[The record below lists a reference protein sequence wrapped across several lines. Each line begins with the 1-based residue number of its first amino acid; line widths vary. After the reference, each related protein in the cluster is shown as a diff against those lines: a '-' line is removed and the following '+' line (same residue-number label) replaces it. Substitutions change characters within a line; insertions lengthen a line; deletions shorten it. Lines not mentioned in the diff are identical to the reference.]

1 MLYYSFMNKIFL
13 IISLFLGAL
22 SAGAQGEK
30 GFVIKGEVGLPDGYS
45 VAICCHTDTAF
56 SVQIADGWIKDG
68 RFELK
73 GHLNHPLPGTLMTNN
88 LDLVSKNHWPNDSI
102 HWTYTD
108 VFISNDEIFV
118 DKNLKVTGGQVQTDF
133 NEFKSLSAN
142 GKEETAVWSFIDS
155 HPHSVISVYLANNLL
170 KRGYNLTSGQVQH
183 LEQAITDIP
192 EDSLGMDEFR
202 KRIAFA
208 KKTTKGGELVDLEL
222 QDVNGKICHL
232 IDIVPRNQYVL
243 VDFWASW
250 CGICLAAMPEIRKIA
265 DEFKGKF
272 SVIGVS
278 IDTKHEAWGKAR
290 EKHPEPWPQY
300 ITTAKGYDD
309 LFHKYQVGNGVPYYL
324 MITPDGKVLGSPSG
338 PAAVREILQ
347 KYE

>member
-45 VAICCHTDTAF
+45 VAVCCQTDTAF

-88 LDLVSKNHWPNDSI
+88 LDLVTKNNWPIDSI

-155 HPHSVISVYLANNLL
+155 HPHSA
-170 KRGYNLTSGQVQH
+170 
-183 LEQAITDIP
+183 
-192 EDSLGMDEFR
+192 FR
-202 KRIAFA
+202 LSCQQSAETWI
-208 KKTTKGGELVDLEL
+208 
-222 QDVNGKICHL
+222 
-232 IDIVPRNQYVL
+232 
-243 VDFWASW
+243 
-250 CGICLAAMPEIRKIA
+250 
-265 DEFKGKF
+265 
-272 SVIGVS
+272 
-278 IDTKHEAWGKAR
+278 
-290 EKHPEPWPQY
+290 
-300 ITTAKGYDD
+300 
-309 LFHKYQVGNGVPYYL
+309 
-324 MITPDGKVLGSPSG
+324 
-338 PAAVREILQ
+338 
-347 KYE
+347 